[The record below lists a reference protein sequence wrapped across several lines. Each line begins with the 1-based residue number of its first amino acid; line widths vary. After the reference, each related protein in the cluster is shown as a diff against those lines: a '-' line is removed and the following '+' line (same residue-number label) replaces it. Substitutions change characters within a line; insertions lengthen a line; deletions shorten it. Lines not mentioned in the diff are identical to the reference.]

1 MSADY
6 HAAAALSRPEDDL
19 NPIRECRI
27 LAGMTQQTF
36 AEAVNVSV
44 RSLRRYESGEEDP
57 PDDVMT
63 AAATIANCPLMLHR
77 HFKRKYRLD
86 DDILPSVEEIP
97 LAQAVVTLLGELAA
111 MESSHVASQLL
122 EMARDGRIDPNEET
136 DFAFV
141 MKRLDG
147 VRRAVELIRYCRKE

>member
-1 MSADY
+1 MIGEY
-6 HAAAALSRPEDDL
+6 HAGRDLSRPEDGR

-27 LAGMTQQTF
+27 LAGKTQSEF
-36 AEAVNVSV
+36 AELVNVSI
-44 RSLRRYESGEEDP
+44 RALRRYESGEEET

-63 AAATIANCPLMLHR
+63 AAATIAECPLLLHR
-77 HFKRKYRLD
+77 HFKQKYRLG

-97 LAQAVVTLLGELAA
+97 LAQAVVTLLVELA
-111 MESSHVASQLL
+111 ELEREHVGSTLL
-122 EMARDGRIDPNEET
+122 ELAKDGRIDPSEET